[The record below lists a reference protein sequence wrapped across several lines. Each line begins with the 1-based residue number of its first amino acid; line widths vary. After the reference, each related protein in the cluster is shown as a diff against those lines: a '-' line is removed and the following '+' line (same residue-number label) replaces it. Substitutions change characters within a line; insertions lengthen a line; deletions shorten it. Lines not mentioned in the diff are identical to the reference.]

1 MASDPT
7 ALDTLEAVMAETRN
21 RFTGSFPSQ
30 CDNLRILVDR
40 VAQYGPEGPVAALTD
55 AVHRLSGLAGTI
67 GFRTI
72 SARAAELEELV
83 SRSEARTFDG
93 RLAGT
98 LVDAMEAAFTTDLA
112 RAGTP
117 QAPPSAAAPL
127 ARGGTILVV
136 EDEDDQRAI
145 VTRHLETAGYTAV
158 GVVSGE
164 LVVDAARAAKP
175 ALILLDIAMPH
186 LDGYSICR
194 LLKADP
200 ALARIP
206 VIFITT
212 GANLEDRLAGLALG
226 ADDFLDKPVD
236 MRELIL
242 RIQLR
247 LKRAGPQTTPAE
259 AAGAA
264 TVTVVIAEDDADV
277 TRIVDV
283 QLRAA
288 GYRSVLATDGE
299 QALAAVRE
307 HRAQVL
313 VLDLMMPKVNGFDV
327 LAQLRRA
334 STLTPRIIV
343 LSGRGRE
350 QDVARAFD
358 LGADDYVTKPF
369 NPQELMARI
378 ARMLK

>member
-1 MASDPT
+1 MASDPG
-7 ALDTLEAVMAETRN
+7 ALETLELVMEETRQ
-21 RFTGSFPSQ
+21 RFTASFPAQ

-40 VAQYGPEGPVAALTD
+40 VAQYGVEGPIAALTD

-67 GFRTI
+67 GFPTI
-72 SARAAELEELV
+72 SARAAELEDLV
-83 SRSEARTFDG
+83 GRAEHRTFDG
-93 RLAGT
+93 RRAGD
-98 LVDAMEAAFTTDLA
+98 LVDAMAAAFTTDLA

-117 QAPPSAAAPL
+117 ARLPGATAFA
-127 ARGGTILVV
+127 ARGGTILVA
-136 EDEDDQRAI
+136 EDEPDQRAI
-145 VTRHLETAGYTAV
+145 VTACLETAGYAAV

-164 LVVDAARAAKP
+164 LVVAAARAAKP
-175 ALILLDIAMPH
+175 ALILLDIAMPQ

-200 ALARIP
+200 ELARVPI
-206 VIFITT
+206 IFMTT
-212 GANLEDRLAGLALG
+212 GANMDDRLAGLALG

-236 MRELIL
+236 MRELVL

-247 LKRAGPQTTPAE
+247 LKRTDAPTLPADAAGP
-259 AAGAA
+259 A
-264 TVTVVIAEDDADV
+264 TVTVVIAEDDPDV

-299 QALAAVRE
+299 QALAAVRA
-307 HRAQVL
+307 HHAQVL

-327 LAQLRRA
+327 LGQLRRA
-334 STLTPRIIV
+334 STLWPRIIV

-350 QDVARAFD
+350 HDVARAFD